1 LLITGLVISVTG
13 ILFSRW
19 IFTLLQLPIE
29 LKESTTTYLYIYLIG
44 MVVFFGFNSV
54 TLIHK
59 GVGDSKNPLY
69 YLFFATILN
78 IGD

>member
-1 LLITGLVISVTG
+1 MLITGLVISVTG

-29 LKESTTTYLYIYLIG
+29 PMESATTYLNIYLMG
-44 MVVFFGFNSV
+44 MLVFFGFNSI
-54 TLIHK
+54 TSILR

-69 YLFFATILN
+69 YLFVATILN